1 MGSVTDAG
9 CQLVPEPDSGDGSDE
24 EFILALM
31 SIPGISMPD
40 MFMPGIFGS
49 EFWAVAS
56 NAKNDQAAI
65 KRHAIFL
72 LTH

>member
-1 MGSVTDAG
+1 MGSDTDAG
-9 CQLVPEPDSGDGSDE
+9 CQLVPEPDSSDGSDE
-24 EFILALM
+24 EFIVALM
-31 SIPGISMPD
+31 SIPG

-49 EFWAVAS
+49 EFWARAS